1 MTTERAV
8 RARATPTRIAMALA
22 VIAAV
27 VIGTVAAVI
36 LLARQSSSDAS
47 GGSLA
52 LAACDAAGLVPCDQ
66 QSAVVTIPIPDSGLS
81 LTYSSQWAPGRTD
94 RPDWNAGSLG
104 LGGFAI
110 NVLQR
115 YDARVGV
122 LIGGDGSWRFASE
135 TSAAPGQKAVPSFD
149 GSLAYV
155 FDSAGRHVRTVDGH
169 LGETLLT
176 IGYDSA
182 GRVAEVDGTVSGS
195 PAHLTVQRDSHGTPQ
210 AVIGIDGATT
220 QLVVDSTGHLVQVSE
235 PGGAIHLTWTAG
247 GLVTSETDAMGA
259 VTRFAYDN
267 AGRLIREID
276 PDGVTQTLH
285 WSSTANGIEVR
296 VSPAASGTAT
306 YRAERIGNDIVR
318 TYIDPSGATTT
329 ETYGSDGSR
338 SLRTPGGTTDLIG
351 AVASPVW
358 GMAAPLLTPEVE
370 TRPGGVVSR
379 TEVTQSLQKDAG
391 LPYSLNGSVTSTVN
405 GARWVQTFDPGGRSV
420 TLVDPAGRSSV
431 DTYDQSGRLLSSTAP
446 QTAATQY
453 SYDGHGR
460 VVGVTIGSGASAQT
474 THYSY
479 DPSTGAITTTLPD
492 GHNVVTTVDTNGNP
506 SSVTEPDGS
515 TTVDTYDADGR
526 LIQVQ
531 PPDSR
536 AFTLGSSPAGK
547 STAFMPPAVG
557 TDTSV
562 QTSSYD
568 SDGNITAISGPRS
581 IQYSYDSAGRVVD
594 IAFDQ
599 GRSTAAYNTADLLS
613 RDTDPSG
620 IVTAYGYSG
629 SLLDR
634 LSWSGPLTGSVS
646 VTLDANGRT
655 VAASVD
661 GSTAMKMAYDGAGD
675 LTDLAGLAFN
685 RDPTT
690 GLVTSSA
697 LGAVRTQDQYDNNDQ
712 VVREITTISGTLV
725 LDLRYT
731 RDSMGRI
738 STVAQTDAGGITT
751 TTAYAYDADGRL
763 AQVTINGRVVEVDS
777 YDANGNRVT
786 VTGAHGT
793 THATYDARDRL
804 VNWGSSTYSW
814 APDGNLVGIN
824 GVTGSSTFTFD
835 DLGRLRKVVLPDG
848 HTVSYLIDA
857 QGQRVGRE
865 VDGTLVT
872 GYLYD
877 PVGNIVAETNGSGA
891 VVARFGYDDLGHV
904 SLMERGGTSYR
915 VITDTLGSPLLVIDA
930 STGAVVDS
938 IRYDAWGRI
947 TNETAPGTTPFGFAG
962 GLLDPDTG
970 LVHFGARDY
979 DPATGRWTA
988 SDPLLFNGG
997 DANLYRYSGGD
1008 PVNAHD
1014 PSGLLFC
1021 VSGDPTC
1028 YPTEW
1033 EALAN
1038 HRINEAHNIQQQI
1051 ENDQSWR
1058 DTTFE
1063 RAPGGGLYYN
1073 GPSGSGYIPPP
1084 ESPPTSPP
1092 APPAP
1097 PAAPRSVFRCGG
1109 LLCFAP
1115 PGVPSHC
1122 TALVCG
1128 NQSGGPPTNDPGCT
1142 TSIGASCDPNPG
1154 GGFNCGGLICKGEG
1168 GGACILAWCSYGD
1181 THLLTASG
1189 THVDFQA
1196 AGEFIVLKSPD
1207 GKLEVQ
1213 ARQGL
1218 TTPGTEVTF
1227 NTAIA
1232 ANLDGDRIGVYAR
1245 EPSFLKVNGAPISA
1259 NDVEETLPHGG
1270 TLVRHGGFVVM
1281 TWTDG
1286 STLTITPDA
1295 DWLDYS
1301 FRPGSDAAKLTGLLG
1316 NGDGKPGDLVG
1327 RDGSVLTPSDPAYST
1342 KVYSQFGDSW
1352 RVSQSESLF
1361 DYRPGESTATF
1372 TNLAVP
1378 YHAVSADTLSA
1389 SVRASAE
1396 RVCRALGVLT
1406 APLLDD
1412 CILDVGETG
1421 NPQYAEGEAL
1431 IAAAGVREG
1440 GQPPPSTAP
1449 GGSIAIGQAVSGS
1462 ITAPNSQVDY
1472 TFTGLANDI
1481 VYLESKAPCDNS
1493 LDWNLLRPDGSLKN
1507 SNSECGD
1514 IGREVLSASGTWTVQ
1529 VKSNGSTGPYA
1540 FAILAVPQM
1549 VTTPITV
1556 GQAISGAVARIGAW
1570 YDYTFTATAGEVVD
1584 LKQQSACNNNLQW
1597 GLYRPDGSQ
1606 QAGSSGC
1613 GTIGR
1618 ELLGESGTWTVQIY
1632 EFQNSTATGP
1642 YGFVL
1647 QPGQ

>member
-1 MTTERAV
+1 MTTQRAV

-122 LIGGDGSWRFASE
+122 LIGGDGSWRLASE

-155 FDSAGRHVRTVDGH
+155 FDGAGRHVRTVDGH

-176 IGYDSA
+176 IRYNSA

-276 PDGVTQTLH
+276 PDGVTQTLR

-379 TEVTQSLQKDAG
+379 TEVTQSLQKDAV
-391 LPYSLNGSVTSTVN
+391 LPYSLNGSVTTTVN

-420 TLVDPAGRSSV
+420 TLVDPAGRRSV

-479 DPSTGAITTTLPD
+479 DPSTGSITTTLPD

-562 QTSSYD
+562 QMSSYG
-568 SDGNITAISGPRS
+568 SDGNVTAISGPRS
-581 IQYSYDSAGRVVD
+581 IQYSYDSAGRVVE

-712 VVREITTISGTLV
+712 VVREITTISGTVV

-738 STVAQTDAGGITT
+738 STVAQTDAGGTTT

-786 VTGAHGT
+786 VTGAQARRTPRT
-793 THATYDARDRL
+793 THATDWSA
-804 VNWGSSTYSW
+804 
-814 APDGNLVGIN
+814 
-824 GVTGSSTFTFD
+824 
-835 DLGRLRKVVLPDG
+835 
-848 HTVSYLIDA
+848 
-857 QGQRVGRE
+857 
-865 VDGTLVT
+865 
-872 GYLYD
+872 
-877 PVGNIVAETNGSGA
+877 GA
-891 VVARFGYDDLGHV
+891 VRPT
-904 SLMERGGTSYR
+904 RGRRTATWS
-915 VITDTLGSPLLVIDA
+915 A
-930 STGAVVDS
+930 STASRVRRRS
-938 IRYDAWGRI
+938 HSMTSA
-947 TNETAPGTTPFGFAG
+947 AC
-962 GLLDPDTG
+962 
-970 LVHFGARDY
+970 AR
-979 DPATGRWTA
+979 
-988 SDPLLFNGG
+988 SC
-997 DANLYRYSGGD
+997 YR
-1008 PVNAHD
+1008 
-1014 PSGLLFC
+1014 
-1021 VSGDPTC
+1021 
-1028 YPTEW
+1028 
-1033 EALAN
+1033 
-1038 HRINEAHNIQQQI
+1038 
-1051 ENDQSWR
+1051 
-1058 DTTFE
+1058 
-1063 RAPGGGLYYN
+1063 
-1073 GPSGSGYIPPP
+1073 
-1084 ESPPTSPP
+1084 
-1092 APPAP
+1092 
-1097 PAAPRSVFRCGG
+1097 
-1109 LLCFAP
+1109 
-1115 PGVPSHC
+1115 
-1122 TALVCG
+1122 
-1128 NQSGGPPTNDPGCT
+1128 
-1142 TSIGASCDPNPG
+1142 
-1154 GGFNCGGLICKGEG
+1154 
-1168 GGACILAWCSYGD
+1168 
-1181 THLLTASG
+1181 
-1189 THVDFQA
+1189 
-1196 AGEFIVLKSPD
+1196 
-1207 GKLEVQ
+1207 
-1213 ARQGL
+1213 
-1218 TTPGTEVTF
+1218 
-1227 NTAIA
+1227 
-1232 ANLDGDRIGVYAR
+1232 
-1245 EPSFLKVNGAPISA
+1245 
-1259 NDVEETLPHGG
+1259 
-1270 TLVRHGGFVVM
+1270 
-1281 TWTDG
+1281 
-1286 STLTITPDA
+1286 
-1295 DWLDYS
+1295 
-1301 FRPGSDAAKLTGLLG
+1301 
-1316 NGDGKPGDLVG
+1316 
-1327 RDGSVLTPSDPAYST
+1327 
-1342 KVYSQFGDSW
+1342 
-1352 RVSQSESLF
+1352 
-1361 DYRPGESTATF
+1361 
-1372 TNLAVP
+1372 
-1378 YHAVSADTLSA
+1378 
-1389 SVRASAE
+1389 
-1396 RVCRALGVLT
+1396 
-1406 APLLDD
+1406 
-1412 CILDVGETG
+1412 
-1421 NPQYAEGEAL
+1421 
-1431 IAAAGVREG
+1431 
-1440 GQPPPSTAP
+1440 
-1449 GGSIAIGQAVSGS
+1449 
-1462 ITAPNSQVDY
+1462 
-1472 TFTGLANDI
+1472 
-1481 VYLESKAPCDNS
+1481 
-1493 LDWNLLRPDGSLKN
+1493 
-1507 SNSECGD
+1507 
-1514 IGREVLSASGTWTVQ
+1514 
-1529 VKSNGSTGPYA
+1529 
-1540 FAILAVPQM
+1540 M
-1549 VTTPITV
+1549 VTR
-1556 GQAISGAVARIGAW
+1556 S
-1570 YDYTFTATAGEVVD
+1570 AT
-1584 LKQQSACNNNLQW
+1584 
-1597 GLYRPDGSQ
+1597 
-1606 QAGSSGC
+1606 
-1613 GTIGR
+1613 
-1618 ELLGESGTWTVQIY
+1618 
-1632 EFQNSTATGP
+1632 
-1642 YGFVL
+1642 
-1647 QPGQ
+1647 